1 MHPLSPA
8 AAALPLLLAAGAA
21 SAFPERPV
29 RIVVPFAPGG
39 NIDITAR
46 TLAPGMSEALGV
58 QVLVEN
64 RAGAGGLI
72 GSEAV
77 ARAQPDGYTTL
88 MGSTGTLS
96 TAVALYPKI
105 RFDPM
110 KDLAPTSLV
119 SVVPLVLTVHH
130 AMPARSVK
138 EFIALVKARPGKV
151 TMASAGTGTSNHL
164 AGEYFQSVTGT
175 KMIHVPYKGS
185 GPALSD
191 LMGGQVDVIFD
202 QIASSL
208 PHIRSGRLKAIA
220 VTTPRRSAALPDTPT
235 LAESGLAGFDA
246 STSTGIMV
254 PGGTP
259 AAIVARMH
267 AAVVQ
272 SVRMPA
278 TREGL
283 MRIGADPLESSPE
296 EFARLLRSELEKWT
310 RVIKAADIR
319 VE

>member
-1 MHPLSPA
+1 
-8 AAALPLLLAAGAA
+8 
-21 SAFPERPV
+21 
-29 RIVVPFAPGG
+29 
-39 NIDITAR
+39 
-46 TLAPGMSEALGV
+46 
-58 QVLVEN
+58 
-64 RAGAGGLI
+64 
-72 GSEAV
+72 
-77 ARAQPDGYTTL
+77 

-138 EFIALVKARPGKV
+138 EFIALVRARPGKV

-164 AGEYFQSVTGT
+164 AGEFFQSVTGT

>member
-1 MHPLSPA
+1 MPYVLRA
-8 AAALPLLLAAGAA
+8 LAALPLCLATAT
-21 SAFPERPV
+21 AFGFPDRPV
-29 RIVVPFAPGG
+29 RLVVPFAPGG

-46 TLAPGMSEALGV
+46 TIAPGMGEALGV

-77 ARAQPDGYTTL
+77 VRAQPDGYTTL
-88 MGSTGTLS
+88 LGSTGTLS
-96 TAVALYPKI
+96 TAVALHPKI

-119 SVVPLVLTVHH
+119 SVVPLVITVHP
-130 AMPARSVK
+130 ALPARSVK

-164 AGEYFQSVTGT
+164 AGEYFQAVTGT
-175 KMIHVPYKGS
+175 KMVHIPYKGS
-185 GPALSD
+185 GPALTD
-191 LMGGQVDVIFD
+191 LMGGQIDLIFD
-202 QIASSL
+202 QVASSL
-208 PHIRSGRLKAIA
+208 PFIRSGRLKAIA

-235 LAESGLAGFDA
+235 LAESGLPGFDA
-246 STSTGIMV
+246 STSTGVML

-259 AAIVARMH
+259 AAIVTRMH

-272 SVRMPA
+272 SVRMPS

-283 MRIGADPLESSPE
+283 LRIGADPLESSPE
-296 EFARLLRSELEKWT
+296 DFAKLLRSEIDKWT
-310 RVIKAADIR
+310 KVVKTADIR